1 MDTPFIYNKPVTGRY
16 FVGRKQDVAILGN
29 LLREGENVVMYEPPK
44 AGKDS
49 LLQQVFF
56 DMKMSSSQFR
66 IAKVSLLNVRTV
78 AELCTRIGT
87 AVIRLYGVTPQDF
100 ASLVSDHLAGTHFV
114 FDELVFQATGSILS
128 LNWDLDDEDIM
139 ALFRLPYLLS
149 RKDGRRLFVCLDD
162 FQNVSLTED
171 GERVCRL
178 MQEVF
183 KARTPEDRAAAS
195 YVLYGS
201 QVNAMKEIFEHRRFF
216 HRQVERMKLSEID
229 PKDIAD
235 SVNRGFLSSGKVVDR
250 ALMLGVCNLF
260 KNNIFYVN
268 CFAAVCDSL
277 SKGYMTEPVLM
288 EALSDLIAIYE
299 PSFRAA
305 MADLTTFQV
314 CLLRAVVEGHTKF
327 SSTEVIQKYGL
338 NSSANVRRLKDALC
352 KKEILTFDEEDI
364 PHFLDPLFEYWVTRD
379 YFGLGVKNS

>member
-1 MDTPFIYNKPVTGRY
+1 MDTPFIFNKPVTGRY

-44 AGKDS
+44 TGKDS

-114 FDELVFQATGSILS
+114 FDEQVFQATGSILS